1 MLVYQRVGF
10 FSSRLSDENGS
21 GIGTLCCSL
30 ALCGLALEYANCNQN
45 IDDKQLDSRVSY
57 FKHTHQYVHTFFF
70 FLIPCFF
77 QQLLLTLICPDA
89 FSAVEKRQPAF
100 GWGLPQVK
108 LGHPFW
114 PQSKW
119 VAQPY
124 VWDLASQLLTC
135 GCRHQERNSC
145 YFQDHPNSCLL
156 RCTVWCSFPF
166 CTKFSEMQTHFPA
179 WLSLTVSLLIS

>member
-10 FSSRLSDENGS
+10 FFFAPFGWERPRDWYPVLLTCPVWACT
-21 GIGTLCCSL
+21 GIC
-30 ALCGLALEYANCNQN
+30 
-45 IDDKQLDSRVSY
+45 QLQS
-57 FKHTHQYVHTFFF
+57 KHRWQTAGFAGFLFQTYPSICTYVFF

-135 GCRHQERNSC
+135 GCRHQERNSF